1 MKNII
6 ILLTFLWAITSY
18 AVAPYGIKGQQQAA
32 TLYSNVHQFPN
43 NQVTN
48 LGGINALVE
57 TGNTN
62 ILSNPS
68 FEHST
73 FSTSWTNSAGTFTQ
87 ETSVLISGKASA
99 KLVLAAQTMSL
110 TQSSTL
116 YAAQFADGVQG
127 LAMVRIKSDIALS
140 VCSIQ
145 AGTVSTTNC
154 VTTNTDSKW
163 GLYKVPF
170 ILGATSNGVSIAS
183 GSVTGTVY
191 VDDAFVGAINLES
204 QNGAC
209 ITSDCT
215 TTFSAKISTGN
226 VITNENA
233 DWLSTSSGT
242 TARTINFNSG
252 IFTVI
257 PNCTCTVGSDAYG
270 ASSADNTCSV
280 NAASTSSVI
289 INGTSNAVAT
299 SQPIILNCSKTG
311 ADFTQA
317 EAKKTGNVFTTQCGA
332 NCVDVFSAKA
342 SSAGT
347 SVVSAE
353 NVDWINGN
361 CTWSPTGTL
370 TCTPVTGTFTV
381 TPNCTMSGTSNLSSS
396 NYDYTTSTASSLV
409 FGNRRIDSGVTFND
423 AVTIHCQKQG
433 ADFVATRTIQGTF
446 NEVNVS
452 PGISKPK
459 TCSLFFGGPASTLAA
474 PVELT
479 TGTAIEV
486 SDPCGAW
493 SGPVYSATGVYIDAT
508 LANGT
513 FSNSSPI
520 FCSCVAFDSTSAAP
534 GAVRECNLV
543 FTTPDNTWST
553 TASGGWVG
561 NIGIYSQSGSSADA
575 YGIISCTGSAPQ

>member
-6 ILLTFLWAITSY
+6 ILLAFLWSITSY

-87 ETSVLISGKASA
+87 ETSVVIDGKASA

-145 AGTVSTTNC
+145 AGIVSTTNC
-154 VTTNTDSKW
+154 VTTATDSKW

-170 ILGATSNGVSIAS
+170 ILGATSNGISIASS

-215 TTFSAKISTGN
+215 TTFSAKIST
-226 VITNENA
+226 TP
-233 DWLSTSSGT
+233 TSSDLNISAWVTSVAKSGT
-242 TARTINFNSG
+242 NNSIKNLTIPSG
-252 IFTVI
+252 LFTVI
-257 PNCTCTVGSDAYG
+257 PNCTCTPD
-270 ASSADNTCSV
+270 
-280 NAASTSSVI
+280 
-289 INGTSNAVAT
+289 AT
-299 SQPIILNCSKTG
+299 STAADISCKFNPLGSTTTSLVFNTANNSVAEDRAIIVMCQKQG

-332 NCVDVFSAKA
+332 NCVDTFSANVTAAGVVTSQVSDFISGSCSVTAVPNKINCTFKSGLFTVSPSCVAQNNGA
-342 SSAGT
+342 STGSVILATSTTTSGFSVNYVA
-347 SVVSAE
+347 SVVRE
-353 NVDWINGN
+353 FNVI
-361 CTWSPTGTL
+361 
-370 TCTPVTGTFTV
+370 
-381 TPNCTMSGTSNLSSS
+381 
-396 NYDYTTSTASSLV
+396 
-409 FGNRRIDSGVTFND
+409 
-423 AVTIHCQKQG
+423 CQKQG
-433 ADFVATRTIQGTF
+433 ADFVETRTIQGSF
-446 NEVNVS
+446 NEVVTTD
-452 PGISKPK
+452 GLSKPAVVSARLSAAGVVSNELGNFLSGNC
-459 TCSLFFGGPASTLAA
+459 TCSA
-474 PVELT
+474 
-479 TGTAIEV
+479 
-486 SDPCGAW
+486 GAW
-493 SGPVYSATGVYIDAT
+493 SCTFNAGYFSVAPNCTVGNPNIRNRFSHTISA
-508 LANGT
+508 
-513 FSNSSPI
+513 
-520 FCSCVAFDSTSAAP
+520 STST
-534 GAVRECNLV
+534 L
-543 FTTPDNTWST
+543 TWT
-553 TASGGWVG
+553 LQDDVANNYCLQQW
-561 NIGIYSQSGSSADA
+561 
-575 YGIISCTGSAPQ
+575 ISCHGGKN

>member
-87 ETSVLISGKASA
+87 ETSVVIDGKASA

-116 YAAQFADGVQG
+116 YQAQFADGVQG

-154 VTTNTDSKW
+154 VTTATDSKW
-163 GLYKVPF
+163 GLYKIPF
-170 ILGATSNGVSIAS
+170 VMGATSQGVSIAS
-183 GSVTGTVY
+183 TGSVTGTVY
-191 VDDAFVGAINLES
+191 VDDAFVGGINLES

-215 TTFSAKISTGN
+215 TTFSARVSATGVKASDILSVFTTSRSALGTYSVNYSSLGLTSVPSVVVQLNSGGGSCDAIRAQGST
-226 VITNENA
+226 
-233 DWLSTSSGT
+233 T
-242 TARTINFNSG
+242 TAATIV
-252 IFTVI
+252 T
-257 PNCTCTVGSDAYG
+257 G
-270 ASSADNTCSV
+270 ASGFGTLADC
-280 NAASTSSVI
+280 AFEVI
-289 INGTSNAVAT
+289 IQKQNT
-299 SQPIILNCSKTG
+299 
-311 ADFTQA
+311 DFTQA

-332 NCVDVFSAKA
+332 NCVDTFSAA
-342 SSAGT
+342 ISSTG
-347 SVVSAE
+347 VVSNE
-353 NVDWINGN
+353 NLEWIQSTSSGG
-361 CTWSPTGTL
+361 TGIRNITFS
-370 TCTPVTGTFTV
+370 TGTFSV
-381 TPNCTMSGTSNLSSS
+381 APNCVTTVNDSSRTTNITSVTNSSIQVR
-396 NYDYTTSTASSLV
+396 TFLTAVLEDR
-409 FGNRRIDSGVTFND
+409 GFNI
-423 AVTIHCQKQG
+423 VCQKQG
-433 ADFVATRTIQGTF
+433 ADFVATRTIQGSF
-446 NEVNVS
+446 NEVVTS

-459 TCSLFFGGPASTLAA
+459 TCEIFNAGATNA
-474 PVELT
+474 T
-479 TGTAIEV
+479 TCTGSPCTEYFDSCGTA
-486 SDPCGAW
+486 
-493 SGPVYSATGVYIDAT
+493 SACTRGGVGTYTCAFG
-508 LANGT
+508 NGT
-513 FSNSSPI
+513 FSPSSYV
-520 FCSCVAFDSTSAAP
+520 SCGSGTSTSVT
-534 GAVRECNLV
+534 G
-543 FTTPDNTWST
+543 S
-553 TASGGWVG
+553 
-561 NIGIYSQSGSSADA
+561 NIGITDANGAYSLTIRGFSNTLAATADIYFSAWCKGQA
-575 YGIISCTGSAPQ
+575 Q

>member
-1 MKNII
+1 MRNII

-68 FEHST
+68 FEHLT
-73 FSTSWTNSAGTFTQ
+73 FSTGWTNSAGTFTQ
-87 ETSVLISGKASA
+87 ETSVVIDGKASA

-116 YAAQFADGVQG
+116 YAAQFDDGVQG

-154 VTTNTDSKW
+154 VTTATDSKW

-170 ILGATSNGVSIAS
+170 VMGATSQGISIASS

-191 VDDAFVGAINLES
+191 IDYAFVGGINLES

-215 TTFSAKISTGN
+215 TTFSAKISTTPTASDLN
-226 VITNENA
+226 ISAWV
-233 DWLSTSSGT
+233 TSVAKSGT
-242 TARTINFNSG
+242 NNSIKNLTIPSG
-252 IFTVI
+252 LFTVI
-257 PNCTCTVGSDAYG
+257 PNCTCTPD
-270 ASSADNTCSV
+270 
-280 NAASTSSVI
+280 
-289 INGTSNAVAT
+289 AT
-299 SQPIILNCSKTG
+299 STAADISCKFNPLGSTTTSLVFNTANNSVAEDRAIIVMCQKQG

-332 NCVDVFSAKA
+332 NCVDTFSANVTAAGSVTSQVSDFISGSCSVTAAPNKINCTFKSGLFTVAPSCVAQNNGA
-342 SSAGT
+342 STGSDLIATSTTTSGFSVNYVA
-347 SVVSAE
+347 SVVRE
-353 NVDWINGN
+353 FNVI
-361 CTWSPTGTL
+361 
-370 TCTPVTGTFTV
+370 
-381 TPNCTMSGTSNLSSS
+381 
-396 NYDYTTSTASSLV
+396 
-409 FGNRRIDSGVTFND
+409 
-423 AVTIHCQKQG
+423 CQKQG

-446 NEVNVS
+446 SEMVTTPGQVKSGLHSAKLSAAGVVS
-452 PGISKPK
+452 SENGQFINGNC
-459 TCSLFFGGPASTLAA
+459 TCS
-474 PVELT
+474 
-479 TGTAIEV
+479 TGNWTCSFNA
-486 SDPCGAW
+486 GAW
-493 SGPVYSATGVYIDAT
+493 STAPTCIAAGADIYLRYY
-508 LANGT
+508 NT
-513 FSNSSPI
+513 FVTTTSS
-520 FCSCVAFDSTSAAP
+520 FTWRLENNAGAGYCLVTSII
-534 GAVRECNLV
+534 CH
-543 FTTPDNTWST
+543 
-553 TASGGWVG
+553 GGK
-561 NIGIYSQSGSSADA
+561 
-575 YGIISCTGSAPQ
+575 